1 MRDLQ
6 SRINYEFNNVE
17 LLRRALTH
25 RSYTKE
31 VGLPREEC
39 NERLEFLGD
48 AVLET
53 IICTQLYYRVPKAE
67 EGKMT
72 KIKSNVVRTESLA
85 EIARNLELG
94 QYLILG
100 HGEQTVGGN
109 DKDGILADAMESIIA
124 AVFVDSDFATVQ
136 KVVLGLFEEQIQKG
150 IAGLLANDYKSQFQ
164 EIVQSHGIHKIEY
177 VVTDEEGKSHDKTFY
192 IDLEL
197 DGMIMGSGVGKS
209 KKKAENEAARQAV
222 IKLTE
227 R

>member
-53 IICTQLYYRVPKAE
+53 IICTQLYYKVPKAE

-177 VVTDEEGKSHDKTFY
+177 VVTGEEGKSHDKTFY